1 MWNKDKQF
9 ISSGDASLN
18 IQAGRDVNF
27 FQADFPTELVD
38 QKINEEVDILRKS
51 RFFAEFDIVRTALS
65 LGRRLVEG
73 ELSGGTDEVRSR
85 ALSWCA
91 RLLSATEELSTA
103 EEYLNIAKSLSAT
116 SEVTIADAFITSKKG
131 DKSIALQALAS
142 IDSLISRSAALMII
156 AHHEG
161 AGGALEWLKK
171 AGIEAA
177 TLDSDGKYFLLVWQ
191 LEVGSWNVARETL
204 EALTAQD
211 LEITPALLHM
221 TAITYLLGTVPTEL
235 HAVVLKQVP
244 FEAARFPLAG
254 DIAALDARRT
264 AQRHF
269 VDAAGVA
276 RQLNCPGAATL
287 EDEYALWL
295 ELMDPDSSDNG
306 RLQLEAKLRDVKSV
320 LRLVPLG
327 LQFGIKLDLAA
338 VEQEI
343 ERQIAL
349 HGGISPDAAIAR
361 FALAFTKKTPEDIA
375 NYVAQ
380 HYDELSKC
388 LDPKSMRFLQ
398 VEMLSRAGQPER
410 ANECLNMLLDEGLSS
425 AEEGRLRRIIAG
437 AEGADPIE
445 TRKAQFNQSGSLS
458 DLTTLVDE
466 LHHRK
471 DWNDLCEYG
480 ALLLEKTRSIQDA
493 ERLTNALS
501 NAGKTD
507 QLVQFVRENPD
518 LLLQS
523 KSLQMDYAWALY
535 QEGALIEAREE
546 LEKLS
551 DDHAKQNYRA
561 LQVKLGIALGDWNSL
576 FAFVANEYHERECRS
591 AHDLMAAAQLALHL
605 DLPDAKGLI
614 FAAVAKVGD
623 DAAVLAAAYFLASN
637 AGWEDDAEV
646 VTWLHKAAELSGN
659 DGPIQK
665 MRLRDVLDQKPDWD
679 RQESETW
686 KLLGRG
692 EIPMFLA
699 AQSLNKS
706 LIDFILFPALA
717 NLSENDPRRRSAIP
731 AYSGKRQQARL
742 DIAGTKIG
750 MDATALLTLS
760 FLNLLDK
767 ALDAFDV
774 VYVPHS
780 TLAWL
785 FEEKKKAAFHQPSR
799 IRDAHQVR
807 DFLAREVLEKFVPST
822 VADGDFAVQVGDE
835 LALLVAEAEKDI
847 DNDDTQRIV
856 VRSSP
861 VHRVSSLMEEEA
873 DLSDHATVMSS
884 CLAVVEK
891 LQQKGQITAEEE
903 KKARAYLQLHER
915 PWPDQPE
922 ITDGAVLFLD
932 DLTINNFLHL
942 GVLEKLHTA
951 GFRAIASS
959 REVSEANALIA
970 YEGISDKVNEA
981 IGRIRS
987 AVNSRI
993 ETGKIRVGRQR
1004 KGDESDEH
1012 LISQHPSIGV
1022 IALAGDC
1029 DAVISDDRL
1038 LNQHAHVDDGSAQA
1052 PIFTT
1057 LDLLGALVSVGAIS
1071 ADEQFE
1077 HRTLLR
1083 RAGYFFVTVNEDE
1096 LEQHLN
1102 ASVVEEGEVVE
1113 TAELKAI
1120 RENILRVRMSDW
1132 LQLPKEAPWLNS
1144 TLKVFIRVLKSLWIG
1159 GADLSVV
1166 TARSDW
1172 ILDQIDVRGWTHSL
1186 GPENG
1191 DNVVRIGRGAHI
1203 LLFTLLIDASQ
1214 EVKDAY
1220 SSWVEDRILAPIKE
1234 QFPDLYSWIVEQQ
1247 RREIAEMAETE
1258 LAEEKTT

>member
-1 MWNKDKQF
+1 MWKKGRQF

-18 IQAGRDVNF
+18 IQAGGDVNF
-27 FQADFPTELVD
+27 FQTDFPTELVD

-51 RFFAEFDIVRTALS
+51 RFFGEFRNARAPLL

-73 ELSGGTDEVRSR
+73 DLSGGTDEVRSR

-91 RLLSATEELSTA
+91 RLLSPTDELNRA
-103 EEYLNIAKSLSAT
+103 EEYLNLAKSLGPT
-116 SEVTIADAFITSKKG
+116 SEAAIADAFITSKKG
-131 DKSIALQALAS
+131 DKSAALEALAS
-142 IDSLISRSAALMII
+142 IDSPSSRSAALMIV

-161 AGGALEWLKK
+161 ADGALDWLEK

-177 TLDSDGKYFLLVWQ
+177 AFDPDGKHFLLTKQ
-191 LEVGSWNVARETL
+191 LEVGSWEVAGEMI

-211 LEITPALLHM
+211 LDITPVLHHM
-221 TAITYLLGTVPTEL
+221 TAITHLLGTVPTEFR
-235 HAVVLKQVP
+235 AVVLNQLP
-244 FEAARFPLAG
+244 FEAADFPLAA
-254 DIAALDARRT
+254 DAAAMDARRA

-269 VDAAGVA
+269 ADAAEVA

-295 ELMDPDSSDNG
+295 ELKDPESYENG
-306 RLQLEAKLRDVKSV
+306 RRRLEAKLRDTKSA

-327 LQFGIKLDLAA
+327 LQFGIKLDLSA

-349 HGGISPDAAIAR
+349 HGGIPPDAAIAR
-361 FALAFTKKTPEDIA
+361 FALAFTKKTPEDIS

-380 HYDELSKC
+380 HYDELSKY

-398 VEMLSRAGQPER
+398 IEMLSRAGLPER
-410 ANECLNMLLDEGLSS
+410 ANECLNILLGEGLSV
-425 AEEGRLRRIIAG
+425 AEEGRLRRSIAE

-445 TRKAQFNQSGSLS
+445 TRKAQFKHSGSLS
-458 DLTTLVDE
+458 DLAPLVDE
-466 LHHRK
+466 LHHRQ

-480 ALLLEKTRSIQDA
+480 ALLFERTLSIQDA
-493 ERLTNALS
+493 ERLANALS
-501 NAGKTD
+501 NTGRTD

-523 KSLQMDYAWALY
+523 KHLQMHYAWALY
-535 QEGALIEAREE
+535 QEGALVEARAE
-546 LEKLS
+546 LAKLR
-551 DDHAKQNYRA
+551 DHANPNYRA
-561 LQVKLGIALGDWNSL
+561 LQVNIGIALGDWNSL
-576 FAFVANEYHERECRS
+576 SAFVKNEYHERENRS
-591 AHDLMAAAQLALHL
+591 AHDLMGAAQLALHL
-605 DLPDAKGLI
+605 GLPDAKGLI
-614 FAAVAKVGD
+614 FSVAAKGGD
-623 DAAVLAAAYFLASN
+623 DATVLAAAYFLASS
-637 AGWEDDAEV
+637 AGWEGDSEV
-646 VTWLHKAAELSGN
+646 VNWLHKAAELSGN

-665 MRLRDVLDQKPDWD
+665 MTLKDLLDRKPDWD
-679 RQESETW
+679 RRESETW
-686 KLLGRG
+686 KLLSRG

-706 LIDFILFPALA
+706 LIDLMLFPALA
-717 NLSENDPRRRSAIP
+717 NLSEGDPRRRSAIP
-731 AYSGKRQQARL
+731 AYSGNRQPARL
-742 DIAGTKIG
+742 DTAGTTVG

-760 FLNLLDK
+760 FLDLIDT

-785 FEEKKKAAFHQPSR
+785 FEEKQKAAFHQPSR
-799 IRDAHQVR
+799 IRDTHQVR
-807 DFLAREVLEKFVPST
+807 DLLARDVLDKFVPSA
-822 VADGDFAVQVGDE
+822 VADGDLAVQVGDE
-835 LALLVAEAEKDI
+835 LALLVAEAEKVI
-847 DNDDTQRIV
+847 DDDDTQRIV

-873 DLSDHATVMSS
+873 DLTGHATVMSS

-891 LQQKGQITAEEE
+891 LRQKSQLTAEEE
-903 KKARAYLQLHER
+903 KKARAYLQLHEK
-915 PWPDQPE
+915 PWPDQPK
-922 ITDGAVLFLD
+922 IIDGAVLYLD
-932 DLTINNFLHL
+932 DLAFTYFLHL
-942 GVLEKLHTA
+942 GILEKLRAA
-951 GFRAIASS
+951 GLRAIASP

-970 YEGISDKVNEA
+970 YEGISDKVIEA
-981 IGRIRS
+981 IGHIRS

-993 ETGKIRVGRQR
+993 ETGRIRVGRQR
-1004 KGDESDEH
+1004 KGDEPDEH

-1057 LDLLGALVSVGAIS
+1057 LDILESLASAGAIS
-1071 ADEQFE
+1071 AEERLE

-1083 RAGYFFVTVNEDE
+1083 RAGYFFVPVNEDE

-1102 ASVVEEGEVVE
+1102 TSVVEEGEVVE

-1132 LQLPKEAPWLNS
+1132 LQLPKEALWLDS
-1144 TLKVFIRVLKSLWIG
+1144 TLKVFIRVLKSLWKD

-1166 TARSDW
+1166 TVHSDW
-1172 ILDQIDVRGWTHSL
+1172 ILEQIDVRGWAHSL

-1191 DNVVRIGRGAHI
+1191 DNVVRIGRGAYI
-1203 LLFTLLIDASQ
+1203 LLFTLLIDATQ

-1220 SSWVEDRILAPIKE
+1220 SNWVEDRILVPIKE
-1234 QFPDLYSWIVEQQ
+1234 QFPDLYTWIVEQQ
-1247 RREIAEMAETE
+1247 RRQVAEMAETE
-1258 LAEEKTT
+1258 LAEGETA